1 MPVKPEE
8 VQVIIS
14 YKQLTELL
22 SAAQGL
28 TELNVKMDRL
38 FDQLDAIKATQIECM
53 DKIGELN
60 RLI

>member
-28 TELNVKMDRL
+28 TELNSVQMNQPLNYAAVFPQQNKIL
-38 FDQLDAIKATQIECM
+38 TLNFLTIKW
-53 DKIGELN
+53 L
-60 RLI
+60 